1 MATVTG
7 ARVVAL
13 GALVF
18 GALVMLMLVGAYYQ
32 MAVPRAFSARR
43 SFAGECFLLT
53 IV

>member
-7 ARVVAL
+7 ARVVAR

-32 MAVPRAFSARR
+32 MPVPKAFSARP
-43 SFAGECFLLT
+43 SFVGECSC
-53 IV
+53 